1 MQELKQSAME
11 HIEEWIRQLGATWL
25 EGTKDKL
32 AQLEILLTTR
42 KNIVEDHLKDG
53 SIEIDIEM
61 LLIEVKKSWYRL
73 GHYGIQVKH
82 PRLYVFAISLFH
94 FFLFRFQMN

>member
-1 MQELKQSAME
+1 MQELKQSALE

-61 LLIEVKKSWYRL
+61 LLIEVKESWHRL

-82 PRLYVFAISLFH
+82 LITCYCCKFIFNLYLFI
-94 FFLFRFQMN
+94 